1 MTGTPRITLNIG
13 TLRVKGVTRAEAQ
26 ALVSA
31 LRENLAARLAAD
43 PGALAGQG
51 TERLR
56 LTLPQAPGQGPA
68 ALGQSAGRRIAGALA
83 APKGGK

>member
-1 MTGTPRITLNIG
+1 MTGAPRIILNID
-13 TLRVKGVTRAEAQ
+13 TLRVIGATRAEAQ
-26 ALVSA
+26 ALASA
-31 LRENLAARLAAD
+31 LRESLAARLAAD

-56 LTLPQAPGQGPA
+56 LTLPKIAGQGPSA
-68 ALGQSAGRRIAGALA
+68 IGQAVGQRIAGALA

>member
-1 MTGTPRITLNIG
+1 MTQGPRITLRIG
-13 TLRVKGVTRAEAQ
+13 NLRITGATRAEAT
-26 ALVSA
+26 AMASA
-31 LRENLAARLAAD
+31 LRESLAARLAAD

-56 LTLPQAPGQGPA
+56 LTLPQVPGQGPA